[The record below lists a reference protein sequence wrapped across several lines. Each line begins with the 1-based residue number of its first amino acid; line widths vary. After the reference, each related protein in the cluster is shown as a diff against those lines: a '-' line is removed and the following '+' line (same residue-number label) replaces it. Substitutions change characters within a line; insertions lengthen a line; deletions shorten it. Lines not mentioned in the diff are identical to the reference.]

1 MSASRAQDMTS
12 TKNRKPASATS
23 GIVLH
28 SPAFYDFIVWLAM
41 RGKGAR
47 ISRAGVESRPRSGG

>member
-1 MSASRAQDMTS
+1 MMASGAQPMTS
-12 TKNRKPASATS
+12 MKDGKPASATS

-28 SPAFYDFIVWLAM
+28 APAFYDFIVWLAM